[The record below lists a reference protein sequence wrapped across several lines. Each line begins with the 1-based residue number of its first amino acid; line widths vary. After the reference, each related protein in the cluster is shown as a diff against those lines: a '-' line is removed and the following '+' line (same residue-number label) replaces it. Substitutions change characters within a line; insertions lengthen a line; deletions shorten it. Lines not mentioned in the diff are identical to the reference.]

1 MGCMK
6 LKNPFLT
13 RGYAGPD
20 YFCDRETETRKLLA
34 AFDNDRDITLIAPRR
49 FGKTGLIRHAL
60 SQLSDE
66 YAGIYIDI
74 FPTRNLSEFSA
85 AFASAAIGALDT
97 KIEAAMTSVARFFK
111 SCRPTVTPKADGM
124 PKFSFD
130 IAPANAE
137 ATVKEAFDYLKSKGR
152 RVVVAID
159 EFQQIGTYP
168 EKGVE
173 ALLRSHIQFLPGVR
187 FVFAGSRK
195 HMMEEMFASPKRPFY
210 QSTQILS
217 LREIP
222 CDKYAAFAKRFF
234 DKAGLPFDEG
244 TFEEVYRRF
253 EGITWYVQAV
263 MNRIWEAG
271 DGLVDV
277 KQVDDAVET
286 LVEDQDLVYH
296 DLLRSQSEGSQRML
310 LAMARAKAVPQPT
323 AGKFVA
329 SSGLRAASSALF
341 ALNDLR
347 NRDLVYDTDSGW
359 VVYDRLFGLWL
370 RRHNS

>member
-1 MGCMK
+1 MK
-6 LKNPFLT
+6 LRNPFLT

-20 YFCDRETETRKLLA
+20 YFCDRETETRKILA

-49 FGKTGLIRHAL
+49 FGKTGLIHHAL

-66 YAGIYIDI
+66 YIGIYIDI
-74 FPTRNLSEFSA
+74 FSTRNLSEFSA
-85 AFASAAIGALDT
+85 AFASAVIGALDT
-97 KIEAAMTSVARFFK
+97 KVEAAMTSVARFFK
-111 SCRPTVTPKADGM
+111 SCRPTVTPQTDGM

-130 IAPANAE
+130 IVPANAE
-137 ATVKEAFDYLKSKGR
+137 ATVKEAFDYMKSKDR

-159 EFQQIGTYP
+159 EFQQIGSYP

-173 ALLRSHIQFLPGVR
+173 ALLRSHIQFLPSVR
-187 FVFAGSRK
+187 FVFAGSQK
-195 HMMEEMFASPKRPFY
+195 HMMEEMFASPRRPFF

-222 CDKYAAFAKRFF
+222 CEKYAAFAKRFF
-234 DKAGLPFDEG
+234 DKAGIPFDNG
-244 TFEEVYRRF
+244 LFADIYHRF
-253 EGITWYVQAV
+253 DGITWYVQAV
-263 MNRIWEAG
+263 MNRIWEG
-271 DGLVDV
+271 GEGLV
-277 KQVDDAVET
+277 KTSQVDEAIQT

-296 DLLRSQSEGSQRML
+296 DLLRSQSDGSQRML
-310 LAMARAKAVPQPT
+310 LAIARAKTVPQPT

-329 SSGLRAASSALF
+329 TSGLRAASSALF

-347 NRDLVYDTDSGW
+347 NRDLIYETDSGW

-370 RRHNS
+370 SQHNG